1 MSDTR
6 PPTPAPSFSGT
17 SAPIASVV
25 RMFLA
30 IDAAFCRAERVT
42 IAASMMPSSD
52 ELGDLVARCVQAVAF
67 LRRPDFV
74 DHHGALQPAVPSQL
88 ARRPVAGPRDE
99 RVPGA
104 TSVR

>member
-52 ELGDLVARCVQAVAF
+52 EMDDLVARCVQAVAF
-67 LRRPDFV
+67 LRRADFV
-74 DHHGALQPAVPSQL
+74 DHHGALQTGVLSQL
-88 ARRPVAGPRDE
+88 AERLFERPRDD
-99 RVPGA
+99 RGA
-104 TSVR
+104 GALVV